1 MANNLQNT
9 ERLTAGIDAGRKCAG
24 GDMKKLVVI
33 AASAFAAAP
42 ALAADVGVLR
52 PVPGS
57 EYYGYYKTP
66 PRPLAVSWTGCYLG
80 GHVGGAFANYDV
92 TDSPLVPVTNPPPTD
107 FSSVDVGVVSLSSA
121 SAVVGG
127 QAGCNL
133 DLGSKWLVGVEAD
146 AAWTRITNSKLFNT
160 STTAVTGPPTG
171 TPPTTPGI
179 VTTNQGTPSAR
190 TDFIATATGRLG
202 YELTYYNQGLVYGK
216 GGVAWVADQTAFGA
230 NVSTMTCTDVS
241 VSPPT
246 GCVSSSVTTVNFAS
260 VRQNRFGWT
269 IGAGIEWTLFG
280 GWSVKG
286 EYDYMSFGHQNV
298 TLTGTGFE
306 PLFRSIKQE
315 ISEFKI
321 GLNYLFG
328 RSTNDLPT
336 MY

>member
-1 MANNLQNT
+1 
-9 ERLTAGIDAGRKCAG
+9 
-24 GDMKKLVVI
+24 MKKFVVI
-33 AASAFAAAP
+33 AASMFVTAS

-57 EYYGYYKTP
+57 EYYGYYKAS

-80 GHVGGAFANYDV
+80 GHVGGAIANYDV
-92 TDSPLVPVTNPPPTD
+92 TDSPVVPVTTPPTG
-107 FSSVDVGVVSLSSA
+107 FSSVDLGVVSLSSG

-127 QAGCNL
+127 QVGCNL

-146 AAWTRITNSKLFNT
+146 AAWTRITNSKLFSA
-160 STTAVTGPPTG
+160 STTLPGLQACTG
-171 TPPTTPGI
+171 TPPVCTTPGVI
-179 VTTNQGTPSAR
+179 TTNQATPSAR
-190 TDFIATATGRLG
+190 TDFIATATARLG
-202 YELTYYNQGLVYGK
+202 YEFAYYNQGLVYGK
-216 GGVAWVADQTAFGA
+216 GGVAWVADQTAFGG
-230 NVSTMTCTDVS
+230 NVSTMTCNDVS

-246 GCVSSSVTTVNFAS
+246 GCVTSTVTTFNFAS

-298 TLTGTGFE
+298 TLTDTGFE
-306 PLFRSIKQE
+306 PVFRSIKQE

>member
-1 MANNLQNT
+1 
-9 ERLTAGIDAGRKCAG
+9 
-24 GDMKKLVVI
+24 MKKLVVI

-92 TDSPLVPVTNPPPTD
+92 TDSPLVPVANPPPTD
-107 FSSVDVGVVSLSSA
+107 FSSVDVGVVSLSSG

-216 GGVAWVADQTAFGA
+216 GGVAWVADQTAFSA